1 MYILNELLFF
11 SPNDFI
17 NMTQNIWS
25 NNIWID
31 TKSRKKGNISF
42 GNRKLIDF
50 SVLCLFLRMNTNAL
64 FYSVSMLLCLILL
77 AALVRC
83 SSFSKVIIIF
93 LSPPFLQNIYKSK
106 NQNKTKGRLLEYRRL
121 MQLVLESMNYHVN
134 CTLSWWSDPR
144 SPPFPQSL
152 FSPFFLFLF
161 AYHCFYQQN
170 IDSGRKSFTFVFW
183 MRSPHWSIAD
193 AEIKVL
199 LLSTQSFIRFF
210 L

>member
-161 AYHCFYQQN
+161 
-170 IDSGRKSFTFVFW
+170 TV
-183 MRSPHWSIAD
+183 SINRTS
-193 AEIKVL
+193 ILVGSLL
-199 LLSTQSFIRFF
+199 LLSSEWDPRTGVSQTQKLRFF
-210 L
+210 CWALKAL

>member
-1 MYILNELLFF
+1 MFYVYFYEWIRMLCFILFQCYF
-11 SPNDFI
+11 VWF
-17 NMTQNIWS
+17 
-25 NNIWID
+25 
-31 TKSRKKGNISF
+31 
-42 GNRKLIDF
+42 
-50 SVLCLFLRMNTNAL
+50 
-64 FYSVSMLLCLILL
+64 LL

-161 AYHCFYQQN
+161 
-170 IDSGRKSFTFVFW
+170 TV
-183 MRSPHWSIAD
+183 SINRTS
-193 AEIKVL
+193 ILVGSLL
-199 LLSTQSFIRFF
+199 LLSSEWDPRTGVSQTQKLRFF
-210 L
+210 CWALKAL